1 MKNLLKNRRLP
12 ARFALSVA
20 LAMSMS
26 VLAFAQY
33 GGGGGMGSTGT
44 GTSTGR
50 SYGNGA
56 AIGAGVGAAAG
67 IGAAY
72 LLLRNRGT
80 IVGCVEP
87 SRAGKMK
94 LMNEKDKNTYAL
106 LASND
111 VTLAPGERVALKGK
125 KTKDSSSGKPVFQV
139 QKLAK
144 DYGSCKQ

>member
-1 MKNLLKNRRLP
+1 MNRRMLV
-12 ARFALSVA
+12 RFVLTVA
-20 LAMSMS
+20 LAASMS
-26 VLAFAQY
+26 ALAFAQY
-33 GGGGGMGSTGT
+33 GGGGGGMGSTGT

-50 SYGNGA
+50 SYGSSGA

-72 LLLRNRGT
+72 LLMRNRGT

-87 SRAGKMK
+87 SSAGKMK

-111 VTLAPGERVALKGK
+111 VMLAPGERVALRGK
-125 KTKDSSSGKPVFQV
+125 KTKDSSGEPVFQV

>member
-1 MKNLLKNRRLP
+1 MNRRTLV
-12 ARFALSVA
+12 RFVMSVA
-20 LAMSMS
+20 LAVSMS
-26 VLAFAQY
+26 ALAFAQY
-33 GGGGGMGSTGT
+33 GGGGGTGSTGT

-50 SYGNGA
+50 SYGSSGA

-87 SRAGKMK
+87 SSAGKMK

-125 KTKDSSSGKPVFQV
+125 KTRDSSSGEPVFQV
-139 QKLAK
+139 QKLTK

>member
-1 MKNLLKNRRLP
+1 MNRRLFV
-12 ARFALSVA
+12 RFALSVFLSLFVSA
-20 LAMSMS
+20 LA
-26 VLAFAQY
+26 LAQY
-33 GGGGGMGSTGT
+33 GGGGGGMGSTGT
-44 GTSTGR
+44 STSTGR
-50 SYGNGA
+50 SYGSSGA

-87 SRAGKMK
+87 SSAGKMK

-111 VTLAPGERVALKGK
+111 VILAPGERVALKGK
-125 KTKDSSSGKPVFQV
+125 KTKDSSSGEPVFQV
-139 QKLAK
+139 EKLAK

>member
-1 MKNLLKNRRLP
+1 MNRNWLFQFVLTVFL
-12 ARFALSVA
+12 AGLVSVSA
-20 LAMSMS
+20 S
-26 VLAFAQY
+26 AQY
-33 GGGGGMGSTGT
+33 GGGGTGST

-56 AIGAGVGAAAG
+56 AIGGALGGVAAGVG
-67 IGAAY
+67 ITY
-72 LLLRNRGT
+72 LVLRNRGT

-87 SRAGKMK
+87 SGAGKMK

-111 VTLAPGERVALKGK
+111 VTLVPGQRVALKGK
-125 KTKDSSSGKPVFQV
+125 KSKDSSGEPVFQV

-144 DYGSCKQ
+144 NYGTCKQ

>member
-1 MKNLLKNRRLP
+1 
-12 ARFALSVA
+12 
-20 LAMSMS
+20 
-26 VLAFAQY
+26 
-33 GGGGGMGSTGT
+33 MGSTG
-44 GTSTGR
+44 GTSSGR

-87 SRAGKMK
+87 SNSGKVK
-94 LMNEKDKNTYAL
+94 LMNEKDKSTYAL
-106 LASND
+106 VASND
-111 VTLAPGERVALKGK
+111 VTLTPGERVALKGK
-125 KTKDSSSGKPVFQV
+125 KTKGDSGQHVFQV
-139 QKLAK
+139 QKLTK

>member
-1 MKNLLKNRRLP
+1 MKNLLKNRRIP
-12 ARFALSVA
+12 ARFALGVA
-20 LAMSMS
+20 LAVSMS
-26 VLAFAQY
+26 ALAFAQY
-33 GGGGGMGSTGT
+33 GGGTGSTG

-87 SRAGKMK
+87 SSAGKMK

-111 VTLAPGERVALKGK
+111 VTLAPGERVALRGK
-125 KTKDSSSGKPVFQV
+125 KTKDTSSGEPVFQV

>member
-12 ARFALSVA
+12 ARFALGVA
-20 LAMSMS
+20 LAVSMS
-26 VLAFAQY
+26 TLAFAQY
-33 GGGGGMGSTGT
+33 GGGGGMGST

-72 LLLRNRGT
+72 LLLRNHGT
-80 IVGCVEP
+80 IVGCVER

-125 KTKDSSSGKPVFQV
+125 KTKDSSSGEPVFQV
-139 QKLAK
+139 QKLTK

>member
-1 MKNLLKNRRLP
+1 MNRRMLV
-12 ARFALSVA
+12 RLVLGVA
-20 LAMSMS
+20 LAVSMS
-26 VLAFAQY
+26 ALTFAQY
-33 GGGGGMGSTGT
+33 GT

-50 SYGNGA
+50 SYNDSKI

-72 LLLRNRGT
+72 LLMRNRGT

-87 SRAGKMK
+87 SSGGKMK

-106 LASND
+106 LASNGI
-111 VTLAPGERVALKGK
+111 TLAPGKRVALRGRKA
-125 KTKDSSSGKPVFQV
+125 KDSSGEPLFHVR
-139 QKLAK
+139 KLTK

>member
-1 MKNLLKNRRLP
+1 MNRRILV
-12 ARFALSVA
+12 RFALGVA
-20 LAMSMS
+20 LAVSMS
-26 VLAFAQY
+26 ALAFAQY
-33 GGGGGMGSTGT
+33 GG
-44 GTSTGR
+44 TSTGR
-50 SYGNGA
+50 SYSDSKI

-72 LLLRNRGT
+72 LLMRNRGT

-87 SRAGKMK
+87 SSGGKMK

-111 VTLAPGERVALKGK
+111 VTLAPGKRVALRGRKA
-125 KTKDSSSGKPVFQV
+125 KDSSGEPVFHV
-139 QKLAK
+139 RKLTK